1 MASIDKVSKGWR
13 ARWRSPEGRS
23 RSRTFARKVDA
34 KRFLTTIDSA
44 KLAGAY
50 VDPSLGRRTF
60 GDYASSWLTTKV
72 DVTSRTRINV
82 EGRLQNHIF
91 PVLGAIPLAS
101 IRPED
106 IRILVA
112 TLVTDKRLAPSTVKA
127 VYLTT
132 SQVLETAE
140 IDGLIGR
147 SPCRGVKL
155 QSPRVRKCRS

>member
-1 MASIDKVSKGWR
+1 MASIDKVSTDWR

-34 KRFLTTIDSA
+34 ERFLTTVDSA
-44 KLAGAY
+44 KLSGAY

-60 GDYASSWLTTKV
+60 RDYASSWLTTKV

-82 EGRLQNHIF
+82 EGRLQNHIL

-106 IRILVA
+106 IRTLVA
-112 TLVTDKRLAPSTVKA
+112 PWSP
-127 VYLTT
+127 T
-132 SQVLETAE
+132 SGSL
-140 IDGLIGR
+140 
-147 SPCRGVKL
+147 P
-155 QSPRVRKCRS
+155 PP